1 MDKGYES
8 ILKCLDENE
17 RIIFTTDKNFKFGE
31 KNLLVTGEKF
41 FCISNLG
48 RIYIADKNRILRSIK
63 VIKYDYK
70 ERGIKFNVLN
80 KDNIIAINSRDFTDN
95 RSESFIINI
104 KLNDF
109 TEISKKLIDNPF
121 VYNWSKYSVKIDGG
135 VYESAIIDM
144 NEDYLNINTLS
155 YNINLDYL
163 DIIDFKEKNKSL
175 HIISNNK
182 ECYNILIYAFNAE
195 INGITN
201 AIKKAKNILNY
212 DDLEFKNYSDINEKT
227 LVLDNS
233 VDATVVDI
241 DGTFKDELDKTISDY
256 YKNELMNGKEEKHIE
271 PKLQK
276 EENIN
281 IVENIEIKK
290 PKFYK
295 KSKNCISSYGKLYGY
310 LNSINYK
317 GRQVELIIDNELKI
331 FDKEVNKELI
341 SIAFNDYKYTKNDTI
356 IILKK
361 EENMILINLEEEDLE
376 LDKFMTN
383 HISNVEYIG
392 YNNDFQ
398 PFELIFSEEEI
409 ILLQSSK
416 SILKKIKIS
425 EIADINILEEI
436 LNFESIAITLMNS
449 EIYKIFIIRTS
460 VVNFLKDT
468 YKLKSCKKYK
478 ECTQMVRENT
488 FKSMIND
495 ELTIFYFG
503 DIIKIK
509 NMIDD
514 FYKSDTKNKKSLVEN
529 LYNTAEK
536 VKISCK
542 MIAMYYFEKFD
553 IDIDFKILRFIEEL
567 KNIEFCITDLVEKI
581 LVSLNNLD
589 SIKTLNSN
597 NEIKTTLS
605 NDMSYIF
612 QKIGLRYEDCIYKSI
627 ILNKEVFDYN
637 FDRVIEEISLNVNNF
652 ISTEILYYSKIIKI
666 IVDEIAI
673 EKYITNESITEEL
686 VNYFVQ
692 MQLKSK
698 IDNKTRLKDILINIK
713 KYISYK
719 SISTSDFI
727 DILNLVI
734 F

>member
-1 MDKGYES
+1 MYKGYES

-17 RIIFTTDKNFKFGE
+17 KIIFTTDKNFKFGE

-70 ERGIKFNVLN
+70 ERGLKFNVLN

-121 VYNWSKYSVKIDGG
+121 IYDWSKYSVKIDGG
-135 VYESAIIDM
+135 VYESATIDIK
-144 NEDYLNINTLS
+144 EDYININTLNH
-155 YNINLDYL
+155 NINLDYL

-182 ECYNILIYAFNAE
+182 DCYNILIYAFNEE
-195 INGITN
+195 IEGITN
-201 AIKKAKNILNY
+201 AIKKAKNIL
-212 DDLEFKNYSDINEKT
+212 DINEKT

-233 VDATVVDI
+233 IDPTVIDI
-241 DGTFKDELDKTISDY
+241 DGTFRDELDKTISDY
-256 YKNELMNGKEEKHIE
+256 YKSELMNENEEQVIE
-271 PKLQK
+271 PKFQK

-281 IVENIEIKK
+281 VIEDIEIKK
-290 PKFYK
+290 PEFYT

-317 GRQVELIIDNELKI
+317 GRQVELIVDNELKI
-331 FDKEVNKELI
+331 FDKEINKELI
-341 SIAFNDYKYTKNDTI
+341 SIDFNDYKYTKNDTI
-356 IILKK
+356 VILKK

-376 LDKFMTN
+376 LDRFMTN
-383 HISNVEYIG
+383 HISNAEYIG
-392 YNNDFQ
+392 YTDDFQ
-398 PFELIFSEEEI
+398 PFELIFSEEEM
-409 ILLQSSK
+409 ILLQSGK
-416 SILKKIKIS
+416 SIVKKIKIS

-436 LNFESIAITLMNS
+436 LNFECIAITLMNS
-449 EIYKIFIIRTS
+449 EIYKIFMIRTS
-460 VVNFLKDT
+460 IVSLLKDI

-503 DIIKIK
+503 DILKIK

-514 FYKSDTKNKKSLVEN
+514 FYKSDIKNKKSLVEN

-536 VKISCK
+536 VKISCE
-542 MIAMYYFEKFD
+542 MISRYYFEKFD
-553 IDIDFKILRFIEEL
+553 IDIDFKILRFIHEL
-567 KNIEFCITDLVEKI
+567 KSIEACIMDLVDKI
-581 LVSLNNLD
+581 LVSLNNLE

-612 QKIGLRYEDCIYKSI
+612 QKIGLKYEDYIYKSI
-627 ILNKEVFDYN
+627 TLDKEVFDYN
-637 FDRVIEEISLNVNNF
+637 FDKVIEEISLKVNNF
-652 ISTEILYYSKIIKI
+652 ISMEILYYSKIIKI

-673 EKYITNESITEEL
+673 EKYITNEAITEEL
-686 VNYFVQ
+686 VNCFVQ

-698 IDNKTRLKDILINIK
+698 IDNKTRLKDILTNIK

-719 SISTSDFI
+719 DIAASDSI